1 MNEKKV
7 VARKLL
13 AICIPIILS
22 NIISQLQMLID
33 RIFLGRLDISAMS
46 AASNAST
53 PIWTTMSALFSLAVG
68 ANILISQSIGAGEKE
83 KARAMMASLF
93 KYANILA
100 LITMVIWAFFPRQ
113 IFSLMGVAPEIM
125 DDAVSYARYFSP
137 VLLLMGVASAI
148 MTMLQVSEMTGML
161 VWYGIVRSAI
171 NIVLDYGLIFGNFG
185 LPRME
190 VAGAA
195 IATTIAELIGDII
208 VLVYVIYNK
217 KLWIKPSMK
226 KIFTAKF
233 KPYIQSVLMGLPT
246 AMEDFAWNIGNLFL
260 IVMLNK
266 ISATAAGV
274 YSIVFGMELLPIC
287 IVASISN
294 GVLTLSGQETG
305 KKNDEGI
312 RDITKIAFTWCVGL
326 AIFILVMFVSFPQLI
341 TSWFTTDQ
349 SVIEASATYLLI
361 VAIDLFPKSA
371 NIIIGSGIKGH
382 GDTKWMLGTQIFG
395 TCFVIGGS
403 AFLVL
408 VLHQGIAA
416 LFCLVVCD
424 EAIRS
429 TINFWKLRQ
438 ITKHQEM
445 TA

>member
-1 MNEKKV
+1 
-7 VARKLL
+7 
-13 AICIPIILS
+13 
-22 NIISQLQMLID
+22 
-33 RIFLGRLDISAMS
+33 
-46 AASNAST
+46 
-53 PIWTTMSALFSLAVG
+53 
-68 ANILISQSIGAGEKE
+68 
-83 KARAMMASLF
+83 
-93 KYANILA
+93 
-100 LITMVIWAFFPRQ
+100 
-113 IFSLMGVAPEIM
+113 
-125 DDAVSYARYFSP
+125 
-137 VLLLMGVASAI
+137 
-148 MTMLQVSEMTGML
+148 
-161 VWYGIVRSAI
+161 
-171 NIVLDYGLIFGNFG
+171 
-185 LPRME
+185 
-190 VAGAA
+190 
-195 IATTIAELIGDII
+195 
-208 VLVYVIYNK
+208 
-217 KLWIKPSMK
+217 MK